1 MHNKA
6 VLIDNYDAK
15 QSCVTLEKETI
26 LHFFPVMLIC
36 ENFLSTLLR
45 LKLHHYYG
53 ILFKKLMALA
63 SRTQCKLK
71 TFESIVRIIVRRIK
85 VKVQFHV

>member
-1 MHNKA
+1 MHSKA

-36 ENFLSTLLR
+36 ENFLSTLF
-45 LKLHHYYG
+45 G
-53 ILFKKLMALA
+53 IE
-63 SRTQCKLK
+63 T
-71 TFESIVRIIVRRIK
+71 TP
-85 VKVQFHV
+85 